1 MSSLDA
7 ETQRLADIQDIYETS
22 LDELKDAEA
31 AADENKEIVA
41 LQRKVEKAYMNL
53 RAPEQN
59 FKDAINTL
67 LVDCLE
73 AVVTNDEKKKGEKF
87 ALLEKFG
94 KGSDFTNA
102 EKMERI
108 GAARGGGG
116 ERYAHRR

>member
-1 MSSLDA
+1 MATLDV
-7 ETQRLADIQDIYETS
+7 ETQRLTDIQEEYEQYLEA
-22 LDELKDAEA
+22 LDEAKHQY
-31 AADENKEIVA
+31 DEDPTTVSY
-41 LQRKVEKAYMNL
+41 QRTLEKAYMKMHST
-53 RAPEQN
+53 EQK

-94 KGSDFTNA
+94 KGSGFTNA
-102 EKMERI
+102 EKMVKI
-108 GAARGGGG
+108 GAAHRGG